1 MNWEENYVL
10 LETLRRDQDNTQ
22 NYFFANPLST
32 ITCSSPSGIKKCF
45 RDMEHYRQEG
55 YFLAGFFSYELGY
68 FLEDALNQ
76 YCPKTNYPLLWFG
89 VYREP
94 CKPKACFLENRGTHY
109 TFSLPL
115 LAEKYSSY
123 KKHILKIKTCLT
135 RGETY
140 QINYTSRYNFNFV
153 GNIFDFYNQLKHH
166 QKVSYSALIN
176 YHGHSIIS
184 LSPEL
189 FFRIDKN
196 RNIKVK
202 PMKGTAP
209 LGTPAGW
216 LQTDVKNTSENVM
229 IVDLLRNDLG
239 RICKPGTVRVRELF
253 GIETYETLL
262 QMTSTITG
270 KLQSQV
276 SLLDL
281 MKSLFPCGSV
291 TGAPKIS
298 SMKIIRTLETAP
310 RNIYTGAIGYF
321 APDGQAAFNV
331 AIRTIDLQARRDQT
345 YSAQMGVGGGIVF
358 DSQPQEEY
366 AECQLKAKF
375 LFDAMSD
382 FALIETMLFTEGKIQ
397 YLPRHLQR
405 LKASANYFTIPC
417 PIGKIQNALKEYTT
431 RLTGK
436 IRLRLLL
443 KSNREIVL
451 EHQSLTAI
459 KPATPVIALSDFQT
473 RSDDLFLYHKSTHRK
488 LYDEEYKRHAAEGYF
503 DVIFRNEKDQI
514 TEGAISNIFV
524 RIKDRYFTPPISCG
538 LLPGIGRQ
546 IMIKKLKV
554 REKILHIRDL
564 ERADKIILTN
574 SIRGATEVI
583 LAGINEKKGL
593 R

>member
-1 MNWEENYVL
+1 MNWEKNYVL

-22 NYFFANPLST
+22 NFFFANPLDT
-32 ITCSSPSGIKKCF
+32 ITCSSPSGIQKCF
-45 RDMEHYRQEG
+45 RKMESYRQEG

-68 FLEDALNQ
+68 FLEDTLNQ

-89 VYREP
+89 VYQEP
-94 CKPKACFLENRGTHY
+94 CNPKACFLENRGTNY
-109 TFSLPL
+109 TFSSPV

-123 KKHILKIKTCLT
+123 KRNIAKIKTCLAQ
-135 RGETY
+135 GETY
-140 QINYTSRYNFNFV
+140 QINYTSRYNFNFI

-176 YHGHSIIS
+176 YHGNSIIS

-209 LGTPAGW
+209 IGTPPGW
-216 LQTDVKNTSENVM
+216 LQKDIKNTSENVM

-239 RICKPGTVRVRELF
+239 RICKSGTVRVRELF
-253 GIETYETLL
+253 GVETYETLL
-262 QMTSTITG
+262 QMTSTVTG
-270 KLQSQV
+270 KLQSQI
-276 SLLDL
+276 SILDL

-298 SMKIIRTLETAP
+298 SMKIIRDLETEP

-375 LFDAMSD
+375 LFGAMPH

-397 YLPRHLQR
+397 YLSRHLQR
-405 LKASANYFTIPC
+405 LKASAGYFTIPC
-417 PIGKIQNALKEYTT
+417 PIGKIQNALKEYST

-443 KSNREIVL
+443 KSNSEIVL
-451 EHQSLTAI
+451 EHQPLPAI
-459 KPATPVIALSDFQT
+459 KPAMPLIALSGFQT
-473 RSDDLFLYHKSTHRK
+473 RSDDPFLYHKSTHRK
-488 LYDEEYKRHAAEGYF
+488 QYDEEYKRYVSEGYF

-546 IMIKKLKV
+546 IMIKKLKA
-554 REKILHIRDL
+554 REKIMYLKDL
-564 ERADKIILTN
+564 KTADKILLTN
-574 SIRGATEVI
+574 SVRGATEVT
-583 LAGINEKKGL
+583 LDGNL
-593 R
+593 SLCN